1 MSFLDNLEDN
11 LKAFEGSEGLSS
23 AEQEA
28 RRRERERQQALQA
41 APYVERLK
49 SASYTDPLFTE
60 AARAGHKVRTKVDIT
75 WVGTTLRL
83 QARERRL
90 ELRPTPEG
98 VVAVFLQDSKE
109 LRSVP
114 VDLDRNPAP
123 LIHELLGLTEPKR
136 AGSKP
141 DPAP

>member
-11 LKAFEGSEGLSS
+11 LKALEGSEVPDG
-23 AEQEA
+23 AGQEA
-28 RRRERERQQALQA
+28 RRRELERRQALLA

-90 ELRPTPEG
+90 ELRPTPQG
-98 VVAVFLQDSKE
+98 VVAVFLEDSKE
-109 LRSVP
+109 LRSTP
-114 VDLDRNPAP
+114 VDLDRSPAP
-123 LIHELLGLTEPKR
+123 LIHELLGLAAPPR
-136 AGSKP
+136 AGSKR

>member
-1 MSFLDNLEDN
+1 M
-11 LKAFEGSEGLSS
+11 EGSEGLDG
-23 AEQEA
+23 AGQEA
-28 RRRERERQQALQA
+28 KRRELERQQALQT

-98 VVAVFLQDSKE
+98 VVAVFLEDSRE

-114 VDLDRNPAP
+114 VDLDRSPAP
-123 LIHELLGLTEPKR
+123 LIHELLGLRGAPS